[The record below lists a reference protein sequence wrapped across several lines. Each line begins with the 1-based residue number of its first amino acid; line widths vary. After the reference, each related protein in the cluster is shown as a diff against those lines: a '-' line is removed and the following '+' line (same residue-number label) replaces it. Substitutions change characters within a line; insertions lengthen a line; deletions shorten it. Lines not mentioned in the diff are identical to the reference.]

1 MTWYVSIR
9 TTARWHDVPQY
20 NFKQLLE
27 RMRFRHTLT
36 PHPESIYSMVQ
47 VRAECNRVSF
57 NMCLFF
63 VPTPKAM
70 RLDDFE
76 QSQSQATS
84 HVSPCTYIYW
94 TASRFGHRAQELC
107 ESRDG
112 RPGLSVLMSLT
123 IS

>member
-1 MTWYVSIR
+1 M
-9 TTARWHDVPQY
+9 PQY

-84 HVSPCTYIYW
+84 HVSPWTYVYW
-94 TASRFGHRAQELC
+94 TGSCTPCMRNTFFFSFFHTLVFLVGPHEVCQFGMA
-107 ESRDG
+107 D
-112 RPGLSVLMSLT
+112 
-123 IS
+123 

>member
-1 MTWYVSIR
+1 M
-9 TTARWHDVPQY
+9 PQY

-84 HVSPCTYIYW
+84 HVSPWTYVYW
-94 TASRFGHRAQELC
+94 TASRFGLAVR
-107 ESRDG
+107 R
-112 RPGLSVLMSLT
+112 
-123 IS
+123 